1 MWSPR
6 QESEDGERRRSLGQ
20 PEPKGRGDVG
30 EQPAASGVGS
40 AWDFDA
46 LDGGSAEPGGPTA
59 PWGRCL
65 GVGGGL
71 MLALWTLERSLAP
84 DFGEGLALRW
94 LRSLADHPW
103 RSGLALGLLAL
114 AVCPWR
120 REVQE
125 ISSGA
130 LRGDPD
136 VGA

>member
-1 MWSPR
+1 MRSRR
-6 QESEDGERRRSLGQ
+6 QESEDGERRRSLWQ
-20 PEPKGRGDVG
+20 PEPKGRGDLG
-30 EQPAASGVGS
+30 EQPAASGVGLEWGS
-40 AWDFDA
+40 DA
-46 LDGGSAEPGGPTA
+46 LDGGSAEPGGPRA

-94 LRSLADHPW
+94 LRSMADHPW